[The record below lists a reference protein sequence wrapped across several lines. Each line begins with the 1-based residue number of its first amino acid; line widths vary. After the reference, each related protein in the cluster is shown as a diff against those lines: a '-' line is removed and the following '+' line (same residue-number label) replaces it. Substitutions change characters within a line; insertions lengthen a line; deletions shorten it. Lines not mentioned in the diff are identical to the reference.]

1 MRPRQARQSWCVRRG
16 SRSPSINAAAYFGG
30 GVLESAGGGVDDE
43 SAGGGVVDASGEAA
57 VPGSA
62 VVAPGLVVSLGGRA

>member
-1 MRPRQARQSWCVRRG
+1 
-16 SRSPSINAAAYFGG
+16 
-30 GVLESAGGGVDDE
+30 VDDE
-43 SAGGGVVDASGEAA
+43 SAGGGVVAASGEAA